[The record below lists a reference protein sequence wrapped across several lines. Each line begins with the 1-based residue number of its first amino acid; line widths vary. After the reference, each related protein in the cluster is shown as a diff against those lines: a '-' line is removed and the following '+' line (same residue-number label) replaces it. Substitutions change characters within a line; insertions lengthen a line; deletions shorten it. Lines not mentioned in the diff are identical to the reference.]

1 MFINMSR
8 DRNWQVAID
17 CNRLQKLSGL
27 RGFGVPATVKLVA
40 DRRDAG
46 LCAHSLPPGPPSVV
60 KVIKLD
66 LRGEGLMTKSIGRFS
81 AAAAFAIFIFM
92 GFTTGALGQ
101 GAVSGKI
108 QSGSLVVSQTAISQT
123 SMSQASAGLLLLA
136 LEPGRGQGRRGPAP
150 SPAPGPGGGCGNK
163 NGGWDQHGGGGCS
176 AVPEGGTT
184 FGYLALVGLCC
195 VAAAIFSI
203 RRQARVSATK

>member
-1 MFINMSR
+1 M
-8 DRNWQVAID
+8 D

-150 SPAPGPGGGCGNK
+150 SPAPGPG
-163 NGGWDQHGGGGCS
+163 WWLRQWMES
-176 AVPEGGTT
+176 A
-184 FGYLALVGLCC
+184 
-195 VAAAIFSI
+195 
-203 RRQARVSATK
+203 RRQLLHCSRGWNDFRIPGAGGPVLRGGRDLQHPAAGAGERDEIATFSSDNAAPII

>member
-8 DRNWQVAID
+8 DRNWQVAMD

-150 SPAPGPGGGCGNK
+150 SPAPGPGGGCGNGW
-163 NGGWDQHGGGGCS
+163 NQRGGNCYT
-176 AVPEGGTT
+176 VPEGGTT

-203 RRQARVSATK
+203 RRQARASATK